1 MRRVG
6 RRLREEAIWLMLWAM
21 LFSAASG
28 FGLLGDAIWQ
38 SVGGR

>member
-1 MRRVG
+1 VIRVL
-6 RRLREEAIWLMLWAM
+6 RRLREEAIFIGLWTM
-21 LFSAASG
+21 VFCAASG